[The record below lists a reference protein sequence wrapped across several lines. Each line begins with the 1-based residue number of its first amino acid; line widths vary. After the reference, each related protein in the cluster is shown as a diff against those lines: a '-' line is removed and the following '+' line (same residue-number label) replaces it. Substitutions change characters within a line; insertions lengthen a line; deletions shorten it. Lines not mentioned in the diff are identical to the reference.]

1 MKRIINFFKSSKES
15 NKIVKWIELTALCI
29 LCICS
34 IFSFYTGMTKIHS
47 DAGKIT
53 YLDSMEMT
61 RERDQEDY
69 DEDYT
74 VCDVTYRYKDQSMV
88 ISYSYEDYINLDRD
102 TITAYKFKTDNGTIL
117 FFDHKDIS

>member
-34 IFSFYTGMTKIHS
+34 IFSFYTGMKKIHS

-61 RERDQEDY
+61 RERD
-69 DEDYT
+69 
-74 VCDVTYRYKDQSMV
+74 
-88 ISYSYEDYINLDRD
+88 
-102 TITAYKFKTDNGTIL
+102 
-117 FFDHKDIS
+117 